1 MTHQADVTGSGRN
14 HLDIWHVKLANGE
27 TRALSLDEL
36 DAGFHDGWITER
48 TMVLAAGSLRW
59 APLGEVAGLD
69 ETPPAVASTPNSI
82 APLAID
88 SFGLEPS
95 GGDMPFDID
104 VALDADSDADVAA
117 FRPRR
122 GRKVLKLMTA
132 LVVIGGL
139 GFAGFLGRP
148 AVQRALAS
156 RGHTS
161 SVTAEA
167 KVIAPSPAIPPAPIA
182 AAPAPSPA
190 PADAVPTLGAAS
202 LPNAA
207 PLTDAEKKAA
217 AEAEK
222 KAAAEAKKAKRAA
235 QKRSK

>member
-1 MTHQADVTGSGRN
+1 MTLQADT
-14 HLDIWHVKLANGE
+14 WHVKLANGE

-36 DAGFHDGWITER
+36 DTGFHDGWINER
-48 TMVLAAGSLRW
+48 TMVLAAGSTRW

-69 ETPPAVASTPNSI
+69 ETPAPVASTPNSI
-82 APLAID
+82 APFALD
-88 SFGLEPS
+88 S
-95 GGDMPFDID
+95 FDID
-104 VALDADSDADVAA
+104 VALDSSSGADLVA

-122 GRKVLKLMTA
+122 GRTVLKVMTA

-156 RGHTS
+156 RGHAS
-161 SVTAEA
+161 SVTADA
-167 KVIAPSPAIPPAPIA
+167 KVTPTPPAPV

-235 QKRSK
+235 QKRAK

>member
-1 MTHQADVTGSGRN
+1 MTAQAD
-14 HLDIWHVKLANGE
+14 IWQVKLANGE
-27 TRALSLDEL
+27 TRGLSLDVL

-48 TMVLAAGSLRW
+48 TMVLAPGSLHW

-69 ETPPAVASTPNSI
+69 ETPAPVASTPTPNSI
-82 APLAID
+82 APLALD
-88 SFGLEPS
+88 S
-95 GGDMPFDID
+95 FDID
-104 VALDADSDADVAA
+104 VALDSNSDADMAA

-122 GRKVLKLMTA
+122 GRRVLKVMTA
-132 LVVIGGL
+132 LVVVGGL

-161 SVTAEA
+161 SVAEEV
-167 KVIAPSPAIPPAPIA
+167 KVTPPPAQHAPVVAPPTPA
-182 AAPAPSPA
+182 AAPAPA
-190 PADAVPTLGAAS
+190 PSDAVPTLGAAS

-222 KAAAEAKKAKRAA
+222 KAAVEAKKAKRGA
-235 QKRSK
+235 QKRAK